1 MWTLKSDLVL
11 NLETH
16 NNGNLMEAD
25 GCDVE
30 KVKGDPDDEF
40 ELLRLYF
47 YITNINNIDFILQGF
62 HGLNIISFIFKY
74 VLH

>member
-1 MWTLKSDLVL
+1 MWTLNSDLVL

-16 NNGNLMEAD
+16 NNRNLLKAD

-40 ELLRLYF
+40 ELLWLFF
-47 YITNINNIDFILQGF
+47 YITNINKGSLQ
-62 HGLNIISFIFKY
+62 KK
-74 VLH
+74 